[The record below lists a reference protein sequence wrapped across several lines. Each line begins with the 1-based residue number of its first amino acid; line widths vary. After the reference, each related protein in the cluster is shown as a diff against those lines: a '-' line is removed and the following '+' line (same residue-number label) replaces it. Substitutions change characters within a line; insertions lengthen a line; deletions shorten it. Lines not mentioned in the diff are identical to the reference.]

1 VAAASALIS
10 ARATLRTLNLGDR
23 RVLVLVIAVL
33 AAVYVVAGKL
43 GLTLAFVHV
52 SATAIWPPTGIAIA
66 ALLLLG
72 YRVWPGIVI
81 DAILVNLTT
90 AGDALSSLGIAAG
103 NTLEGLVAAA
113 LVSRFANGRS
123 AFERPLD
130 VIKFALLAAVAST
143 AVSATVGVTTLALT
157 GSASWSDFGA
167 IWLTWWLGDAGGA
180 LILAPALVLWANQ
193 PHVDWSSR
201 QELEAIGALA
211 ALVLVSFAVFGGLDP
226 LSRAHYPLQ
235 FLVFPVLVWVA
246 FRFGPREAATAIVV
260 LSAIAIW
267 GTLLQFGPFG
277 GRAQNE
283 SLLLLQAFTAVTA
296 LTTLALAA
304 AEARLREVERREVA
318 ERDEFISIAAHEL
331 RTPLTSLHAGV
342 QLLLRQ
348 AERGAVDT
356 EQLRRALVTV
366 EDRTAKLG
374 QLIAVLLESVRV
386 RAERPDLDLRLQDV
400 TALVADAVEQAQAT
414 TTQHE
419 LVLAGLPV
427 QARID
432 EVRFEEVVTN
442 LLDNAIKFSPAG
454 GRIDIDLSA
463 ENGTLRVVL
472 RDRGIGIPVERRAR
486 LFEPYYQAQPGAE
499 RSGLGLGLYVSR
511 RIVELHGGTIRA
523 DFPSDGGT
531 RFTLSLPTRA

>member
-1 VAAASALIS
+1 VAASELI
-10 ARATLRTLNLGDR
+10 ARRATLPTLNLGDR
-23 RVLVLVIAVL
+23 RVFILVIAVL

-66 ALLLLG
+66 AFLLLG
-72 YRVWPGIVI
+72 YRIWPGILLG
-81 DAILVNLTT
+81 AFLVNLTT
-90 AGDALSSLGIAAG
+90 AGDALSSLGIATG

-113 LVSRFANGRS
+113 LVNRFANGRR

-143 AVSATVGVTTLALT
+143 AVSATLGVTSLALT
-157 GSASWSDFGA
+157 GYASWSDFGA

-180 LILAPALVLWANQ
+180 LILAPALVLWANE
-193 PHVDWSSR
+193 PRVRWSSR
-201 QELEAIGALA
+201 EELEAIGALA
-211 ALVLVSFAVFGGLDP
+211 ALVLVGFLVFGGLEP
-226 LSRAHYPLQ
+226 LSREHYPQQ

-246 FRFGPREAATAIVV
+246 FRFGPRESATAIVV

-267 GTLLQFGPFG
+267 GTLQQYGPFG
-277 GRAQNE
+277 GRPQNE
-283 SLLLLQAFTAVTA
+283 ALLLLQAFTAVTA

-318 ERDEFISIAAHEL
+318 ARDEFISIAAHEL
-331 RTPLTSLHAGV
+331 RTPLTSLHAAV
-342 QLLLRQ
+342 QFLGRQ
-348 AERGAVDT
+348 PERGTVDT
-356 EQLRRALVTV
+356 EQLRQALATV

-374 QLIAVLLESVRV
+374 QLITVLLESVRV
-386 RAERPDLDLRLQDV
+386 RADRPDLDLRLHDV
-400 TALVADAVEQAQAT
+400 TALVASVVAQAQAT
-414 TTQHE
+414 TAQHE
-419 LVLAGLPV
+419 LVVSGPPV

-442 LLDNAIKFSPAG
+442 LLENAIKFSPSG
-454 GRIDIDLSA
+454 GRIDVDLSA
-463 ENGTLRVVL
+463 ANGTLQLVL

-486 LFEPYYQAQPGAE
+486 MFEPYYQAHPGTE

-511 RIVELHGGTIRA
+511 RIVEQHGGTIRA

-531 RFTLSLPTRA
+531 RFVLSLPTRA